1 MISKLLLW
9 KSKFIIY
16 RGHDDKKNTMYWH
29 WVRLENNQWVCH
41 CIRPGFD
48 SRMNMEF
55 SEVYDHLLPT
65 VEPLKRLIPVVHRTG
80 LNLVSRVANACN
92 KSRLATA
99 VTEDPYTLYA
109 NKQTR
114 VAWAMMLSGIIHLSA
129 DICNVNIKTYT
140 IVYQVLFYFSLV
152 WDYKCLLSEC
162 VIYHL

>member
-1 MISKLLLW
+1 MGQI
-9 KSKFIIY
+9 
-16 RGHDDKKNTMYWH
+16 G
-29 WVRLENNQWVCH
+29 NNQWVCH

-65 VEPLKRLIPVVHRTG
+65 VEPLKRLIPVPVVHRTG
-80 LNLVSRVANACN
+80 LKLVSCVANACN

-114 VAWAMMLSGIIHLSA
+114 VAWAMMLFGIIHLSA

-140 IVYQVLFYFSLV
+140 IVYQVLFLTGMGLQMPV
-152 WDYKCLLSEC
+152 IWVCNIPL
-162 VIYHL
+162 VIYKIIFHPYYCKNVAVS